1 MILSSHLFAC
11 AGNITVPLAALTDS
25 NEGGIVSAYLEAF
38 PSQGS
43 EVLISV
49 PPYYG
54 IDLQH
59 SVSDAADYAGIENC
73 TVIMRFEKFSD
84 YMEGPSAG
92 AAFAAAFYA
101 LRHNVSFVH
110 MPIITSVLEPDGSI
124 TPVGGTYE
132 KAMAAAN
139 AGISLFVCPEHTVY
153 DYVVLKQVEKK
164 TGMHIIYINNMNEI
178 LDFLIY
184 NKTPSKGP
192 GLLYSPKAEHVSDY
206 PADAGSAIFLPI
218 ARKMVGRANDMYF
231 ELQKEN
237 AEEWI
242 NEYYLALL
250 DDCEKLFGK
259 NYVYTAAN
267 NAFLAYVDMKTLA
280 FVYGV
285 APDYR
290 GEKRYVESCIS
301 GLERP
306 LMTKENLEWVVAFDL
321 RKAWAE
327 DNLRRSNLSENH
339 LAEEEWSFYHDL
351 VYAEAWCLAAKDFA
365 AVAEEKN
372 SAMNASAE
380 LDESLFAGI
389 AFDYLRRA
397 NSTAHSSDT
406 KRRFEIAKRLY
417 DEGKYAAASF
427 DFAYVVS
434 MDESATALAEMDDA
448 EIEDEVQK
456 MLAAKPNFMWPN
468 IYRSQAVFLTDIKN
482 PDYMTAY
489 QLFAFSNELDAAL
502 AEMSAVSKPISKTAE
517 TESEKGSAYG
527 SCDIIPVAAALL
539 ATFIL
544 FVLLLLYI
552 LQKTKRR
559 SYEREHNPSYRD
571 FGRERKRVAEDGLFE
586 RKKPGRKQS

>member
-1 MILSSHLFAC
+1 MARNFLLLLVAVLSSHLFAC
-11 AGNITVPLAALTDS
+11 AGNITMPLAALTDS
-25 NEGGIVSAYLEAF
+25 NTGGIVNVYIEAF
-38 PSQGS
+38 PSEGR
-43 EVLISV
+43 EVLVSI

-54 IDLQH
+54 TDLQR

-73 TVIMRFEKFSD
+73 TVVVRFGQFSD

-92 AAFAAAFYA
+92 AAFAAALYA

-110 MPIITSVLEPDGSI
+110 MPVITGVLGPGGSI

-132 KAMAAAN
+132 KAMAAAK
-139 AGISLFVCPEHTVY
+139 AGIPLFVCPEHTVY
-153 DYVVLKQVEKK
+153 DYVVLRQVEEK
-164 TGMHIIYINNMNEI
+164 TGMRIIYVNNMSEM

-192 GLLYSPKAEHVSDY
+192 GLSYSAEAEHVADY
-206 PADAGSAIFLPI
+206 PADANSAAFIPI
-218 ARKMVGRANDMYF
+218 ARKMAGRANDMRL
-231 ELQKEN
+231 ELRKEN
-237 AEEWI
+237 AEKWI

-290 GEKRYVESCIS
+290 GEKEYVESCIS

-327 DNLRRSNLSENH
+327 DNLRRSNLSEKH
-339 LAEEEWSFYHDL
+339 LAEEEWFFYHDL
-351 VYAEAWCLAAKDFA
+351 VYAEAWCLAARDFA
-365 AVAEEKN
+365 AAAREKN
-372 SAMNASAE
+372 RAMNALAE
-380 LDESLFAGI
+380 VDESLFADI
-389 AFDYLRRA
+389 ASDYLKRA
-397 NSTAHSSDT
+397 NSTVHSADT
-406 KRRFEIAKRLY
+406 KKRFEIAKRLY
-417 DEGKYAAASF
+417 DEGRYAAAIF

-434 MDESATALAEMDDA
+434 MDESAAALAGMDDA
-448 EIEDEVQK
+448 EIENEVQK
-456 MLAAKPNFMWPN
+456 MLAAKPNFMWPD
-468 IYRSQAVFLTDIKN
+468 IYRSQAVFLTGIKN
-482 PDYMTAY
+482 PDYLTAY

-502 AEMSAVSKPISKTAE
+502 AEMFDAAKPIPKAE
-517 TESEKGSAYG
+517 TEPEKGPGYG

-544 FVLLLLYI
+544 FAVVLLYI

-559 SYEREHNPSYRD
+559 SHEREHKPSYRAS
-571 FGRERKRVAEDGLFE
+571 GRERKRFA
-586 RKKPGRKQS
+586 